1 MQWTLLGRSSPQAMN
16 GSSPHAAWN
25 ARIAPSETSV
35 IRFRVLKIEPLPQ
48 QENLA
53 KSHPS
58 VQVQLFRPAHAMTA
72 PRPARWLSVLVLAGA
87 VFVSSTAAIL
97 IRIAQSHQ
105 VPSLTIAAWRL
116 TIAAILLTPLV
127 LANAPVRAELRLL
140 DRRRFFLA
148 MLSGIFLAAHF
159 AAWIGSLAYTSVA
172 NSGALVASNPVWI
185 ALVSWLWFGERLHRG
200 MVAGILLAL
209 AGSALIFA
217 ADDSGASQ
225 GSRVLLGNGLA
236 LCGSIAVCG
245 YLLIGRNLRARMS
258 LLPYVWLVYG
268 AAAIVLMGLAI
279 ANGQRFWEIPA
290 VAWLC
295 VIAMAAGPQLL
306 GHGGINWAIKHLS
319 TTLVAVVILGEP
331 IGSALWAWLYLGES
345 LGALQ
350 LAGFVV
356 LLAGIFLASK
366 AEA

>member
-1 MQWTLLGRSSPQAMN
+1 
-16 GSSPHAAWN
+16 
-25 ARIAPSETSV
+25 
-35 IRFRVLKIEPLPQ
+35 
-48 QENLA
+48 
-53 KSHPS
+53 
-58 VQVQLFRPAHAMTA
+58 MTA
-72 PRPARWLSVLVLAGA
+72 PRPARWISLLVLGGA

-116 TIAAILLTPLV
+116 TIAALLLTPVV
-127 LANAPVRAELRLL
+127 LANAPVRSELHRLGK
-140 DRRRFFLA
+140 RQFFLTL
-148 MLSGIFLAAHF
+148 LSGAFLAAHF

-185 ALVSWLWFGERLHRG
+185 ALVSWLWFGERLNRG
-200 MVAGILLAL
+200 MAAGVLLAL
-209 AGSALIFA
+209 TGSALIFA
-217 ADDSGASQ
+217 ADTSNANHGSQ
-225 GSRVLLGNGLA
+225 AMLGNVLA

-245 YLLIGRNLRARMS
+245 YLLIGRALRARMS

-268 AAAIVLMGLAI
+268 AAAIVLLGLAG
-279 ANGQRFWEIPA
+279 ADGQRFWSMPW

-295 VIAMAAGPQLL
+295 VAAMAIGPQLL

-331 IGSALWAWLYLGES
+331 VGSALWAWLYLGES
-345 LGALQ
+345 LGSLQ

-356 LLAGIFLASK
+356 LLAGIFLASR
-366 AEA
+366 AEP